1 MKIFT
6 NVTREYQ
13 GGITTTNN
21 SLLSYLVNSK
31 VEIAGLEFDTVRC
44 RKGPIIIPELDQYLF
59 EHYYLTIYDLPLE
72 RIIKTAKNISDLKKY
87 YRPVILE
94 IKKLLLSIQP
104 DVVLINGTSYFP
116 WLISLAA
123 SECSIPIVLRY
134 HGVSTKETAHL
145 SPRVSKLFSAVEK
158 SFFGRVKTFIFPSNL
173 CRDVVEKEIYQ
184 RKVTDAQIIYNP
196 VQILKSQRKKSVSR
210 KIAAV
215 SRDSWVKNLDAFFK
229 LHEILN
235 KQNWKHEATLISEM
249 KDPKRLPK
257 TIKYHE
263 PLRYDKLCQ
272 FYSSQDLIIVPSHFE
287 TFGNVPME
295 AVCMGVPVLVDKNM
309 GCAEVLISAGLEKM
323 VVDFSDLKNVAL
335 RVRELCRQK
344 ISSKQL
350 NHIKQT
356 LDPEV
361 INKKILFLLKDVVA
375 NKKYEV

>member
-31 VEIAGLEFDTVRC
+31 VEIIGLEFDTVRC
-44 RKGPIIIPELDQYLF
+44 RKGPIVIPELDQYLF
-59 EHYYLTIYDLPLE
+59 EHHYLTLYNLPLE
-72 RIIKTAKNISDLKKY
+72 KIIKNAKSINDIKKY

-94 IKKLLLSIQP
+94 IKKLMQATNP
-104 DVVLINGTSYFP
+104 DIVLINGTSYFP

-123 SECSIPIVLRY
+123 TECSIPIVLRY
-134 HGVSTKETAHL
+134 HGVSTKETSHL
-145 SPRVSKLFSAVEK
+145 SPRVSKLFSAMEK
-158 SFFGRVKTFIFPSNL
+158 SFFRRVKTFIFPSNL

-184 RKVTDAQIIYNP
+184 QKVAKAHIIYNP
-196 VQILKSQRKKSVSR
+196 VQIPKPRKRKSVGR

-235 KQNWKHEATLISEM
+235 EQSWRHETTLISEL

-257 TIKYHE
+257 TIKFRE

-272 FYSSQDLIIVPSHFE
+272 FYASQDLIIVPSHFE

-295 AVCMGVPVLVDKNM
+295 AICMGTPVLVNKNM
-309 GCAEVLISAGLEKM
+309 GCAEVLISAGFKSM
-323 VVDFSDLKNVAL
+323 IAGFSDLDEVAL
-335 RVRELCRQK
+335 KVKELCGQK
-344 ISSKQL
+344 ILLKKL
-350 NHIKQT
+350 NHIRQS
-356 LDPEV
+356 LNPES
-361 INKKILFLLKDVVA
+361 INKRILFLLKEA
-375 NKKYEV
+375 IGK